1 MIARRGTIRR
11 EVYSQL
17 LAQKNQELAAILSQL
32 AGTLSAVDELK
43 LNNQMEETIKK
54 IEELDK
60 KLSELD
66 AEEKNSN
73 VRHLN
78 LEKSFQKIDFSEAKK
93 MTQSLN
99 TKFGDDSGAI
109 LLFLQKS
116 TQHKGN
122 YCINEVLD
130 LIVSD
135 RKVGDDIIGDFRPY
149 PVDLGSPISGF
160 NEAEFSKRLAS
171 HLSGNLSD
179 DSELL
184 LRNSIKTLCSS
195 LRGGSIVFIKI
206 ENWDSIIEQ
215 KIFLDWFMKEFWEVL
230 ICELDPIFREYS
242 KIRFLVALIAKSPV
256 FTKRSS
262 YPDFF
267 CKKNTFD
274 HRKIIELPLP
284 KWTVEDI
291 KKWLINF
298 RGLSNAESLQLAEQ
312 IYRESEG
319 KPDTICSILEQ
330 KFKVC

>member
-1 MIARRGTIRR
+1 VTARTGNSRR
-11 EVYSQL
+11 EFYSKC
-17 LAQKNQELAAILSQL
+17 LARKQEELAAIDSQL
-32 AGTLSAVDELK
+32 DGTLSTVDELK
-43 LNNQMEETIKK
+43 LNKK
-54 IEELDK
+54 AENIMKEIEELEE
-60 KLSELD
+60 KLLELD
-66 AEEKNSN
+66 KNNPNPN

-78 LEKSFQKIDFSEAKK
+78 LEKSFQKIDFSKAKEIA
-93 MTQSLN
+93 QSLN
-99 TKFGDDSGAI
+99 KKFGDDSGAI

-149 PVDLGSPISGF
+149 PVDLGSPISEF

-179 DSELL
+179 NSELL

-215 KIFLDWFMKEFWEVL
+215 KIFLDWFMEEFWKVL

-242 KIRFLVALIAKSPV
+242 KIRFIVALIAKSPI

-262 YPDFF
+262 YPNYF
-267 CKKNTFD
+267 CKNNTFD

-298 RGLSNAESLQLAEQ
+298 RGLSNAKSLQLAEQ
-312 IYRESEG
+312 IYRESGG
-319 KPDTICSILEQ
+319 KPDTICLILERE
-330 KFKVC
+330 FKVC